1 MDGIGE
7 ILGSSDKPRKHRRG
21 QVQVF
26 GGLRARRGPEK
37 SLAALAEAA
46 FSF

>member
-1 MDGIGE
+1 MDGLGQ

-26 GGLRARRGPEK
+26 GGLDARER
-37 SLAALAEAA
+37 LFEAN
-46 FSF
+46 